1 MLDVLTFRFN
11 PFRENSYLVWDGTGA
26 GAVIDPGFYDGAEA
40 SALYSKIEEKGITPT
55 VILLTHA
62 HFDHIYG
69 VAECASKYGIPVM
82 MSSPDREILEADG
95 DFAVSY
101 GLKRPDTG
109 FSTTPLEDGQIIK
122 VGNTDFQVIATPG
135 HSPGGVCFYIS
146 EAKVLFTGDT
156 LFAGSIGRTD
166 NLWGD
171 YDKLIVSIMDRIMGL
186 PGDVTVFPGHGH
198 QTGIAEERTH
208 NPFLQPFNEP
218 DTDSID
224 WDADGIELH
233 GID

>member
-1 MLDVLTFRFN
+1 MFKVLTFRFN
-11 PFRENSYLVWDGTGA
+11 PFRENSYLVWDETGNA
-26 GAVIDPGFYDGAEA
+26 AIIDPGFYDETEA
-40 SALYSKIEEKGITPT
+40 SALYSKIKEKGITPT

-69 VAECASKYGIPVM
+69 VSECASKYDIPVM
-82 MSSPDREILEADG
+82 MAPQDKEILEEDG

-101 GLKRPDTG
+101 GLKRPDVS
-109 FSTTPLEDGQIIK
+109 FNTTPLADGQIIK

-135 HSPGGVCFYIS
+135 HSPGGVCFYVS
-146 EAKVLFTGDT
+146 EANVLFSGDT

-171 YDKLIVSIMDRIMGL
+171 YDKLIVSIMDKIMGL
-186 PGDVTVFPGHGH
+186 PGNVTVFPGHGH

-208 NPFLQPFNEP
+208 NPFLQPFNEL
-218 DTDSID
+218 DTDVID
-224 WDADGIELH
+224 WDTDGIELH
-233 GID
+233 GAD